1 LASQPAPVLAPLEQE
16 QEQLR
21 PRVPELARVPA
32 QERPPQV
39 LVQEQQHHRRQQQ

>member
-1 LASQPAPVLAPLEQE
+1 LAPGQAPLEQEQE